1 MRSEDVFAA
10 GKKIGNRFLLCRV
23 TSVAARRLQ
32 KGQKPFTESIN
43 ESLKLVASMSPR
55 DEKGNATGEL
65 QISPDHTFVRLESES
80 LPPRQQVRSAL
91 EPGPHNP
98 EVHHP

>member
-1 MRSEDVFAA
+1 MRSENVFAA

-43 ESLKLVASMSPR
+43 ESLKLVALMSPR
-55 DEKGNATGEL
+55 DERGSATGEL
-65 QISPDHTFVRLESES
+65 RISPDHISVHSGPIFDPWPQPSSTLRLKS
-80 LPPRQQVRSAL
+80 R
-91 EPGPHNP
+91 
-98 EVHHP
+98 

>member
-55 DEKGNATGEL
+55 DEKVGATGEV
-65 QISPDHTFVRLESES
+65 QTSADHIFVHSEPISDPSSPAT
-80 LPPRQQVRSAL
+80 
-91 EPGPHNP
+91 
-98 EVHHP
+98 

>member
-1 MRSEDVFAA
+1 MEEWNKNMRSEDVFAA

-55 DEKGNATGEL
+55 DEKGSATGKL
-65 QISPDHTFVRLESES
+65 RISPDHTFVHSEPI
-80 LPPRQQVRSAL
+80 LDPAPAT
-91 EPGPHNP
+91 
-98 EVHHP
+98 

>member
-23 TSVAARRLQ
+23 TSVAARRLHQ
-32 KGQKPFTESIN
+32 GQKPFTESIN
-43 ESLKLVASMSPR
+43 ESLKLVASMSLR
-55 DEKGNATGEL
+55 DEKGSATGEL
-65 QISPDHTFVRLESES
+65 QIGPDHTFVRLESES
-80 LPPRQQVRSAL
+80 LPARRQPSSSL
-91 EPGPHNP
+91 ELSPDNP

>member
-43 ESLKLVASMSPR
+43 ESLNLISSMPPR
-55 DEKGNATGEL
+55 GEKGSATREL
-65 QISPDHTFVRLESES
+65 RISPDHIFVS
-80 LPPRQQVRSAL
+80 
-91 EPGPHNP
+91 PGDL
-98 EVHHP
+98 

>member
-10 GKKIGNRFLLCRV
+10 GKKISNRFLLCRV

-43 ESLKLVASMSPR
+43 ESLKLVASMSSR
-55 DEKGNATGEL
+55 DEKGGAAREL
-65 QISPDHTFVRLESES
+65 QISPDHIFVHSEVILDPS
-80 LPPRQQVRSAL
+80 PALGSAL
-91 EPGPHNP
+91 GLKS
-98 EVHHP
+98 

>member
-10 GKKIGNRFLLCRV
+10 RKKIGNRFLLCRV

-55 DEKGNATGEL
+55 DEKGGATGKL
-65 QISPDHTFVRLESES
+65 RVTTTSD
-80 LPPRQQVRSAL
+80 
-91 EPGPHNP
+91 N
-98 EVHHP
+98 